1 VEVRY
6 HGTNR
11 QTKTGPTGRALSRRV
26 VARKAL
32 EQVSRRLGR
41 HSGSAIADRDR
52 PPNVCAFGRQ
62 AHLTVARHVPEG
74 VVEKVIEQALQQ
86 ISIASDLTFRWQISN
101 KRNIL
106 VGRGWSPPINHFF
119 EQIR

>member
-1 VEVRY
+1 VEVCY
-6 HGTNR
+6 HGANR

-32 EQVSRRLGR
+32 EQVPRRLGR

-52 PPNVCAFGRQ
+52 PPNIGAFGRQ

-86 ISIASDLTFRWQISN
+86 ISIGSDVTFRWQISN
-101 KRNIL
+101 KRNIP

-119 EQIR
+119 E